1 MKIIVDECLGAKY
14 WPHTSRL
21 YGGNHTFY
29 TCDHKSSHR
38 KELTY
43 PSGMS
48 DLELFNFGRLH
59 HIDIVVTSD
68 LRQFRTEEERAACRQ
83 TGMHWVAIPPNARAH
98 SALMLRE
105 QALTF
110 AMALPHLERLLE
122 PATAP
127 MAIRLKPGHHRARI
141 ENNFPTP
148 L

>member
-59 HIDIVVTSD
+59 HINIVVTSD

-83 TGMHWVAIPPNARAH
+83 TGMHIAQCPRGLAWSETWSLRGLQAFLRFLYFPNFTLQKRA
-98 SALMLRE
+98 
-105 QALTF
+105 
-110 AMALPHLERLLE
+110 
-122 PATAP
+122 ATCG
-127 MAIRLKPGHHRARI
+127 K
-141 ENNFPTP
+141 
-148 L
+148 

>member
-1 MKIIVDECLGAKY
+1 MKIIVDECLGSKY
-14 WPHTSRL
+14 WPRTSRL

-59 HIDIVVTSD
+59 HINIVVTSD

-83 TGMHWVAIPPNARAH
+83 TGMHIAQCPRGLAW
-98 SALMLRE
+98 SETWSLRDL
-105 QALTF
+105 QAFLRF
-110 AMALPHLERLLE
+110 LY
-122 PATAP
+122 
-127 MAIRLKPGHHRARI
+127 
-141 ENNFPTP
+141 FPTFTSQKRAATCGK
-148 L
+148 

>member
-14 WPHTSRL
+14 WPHISRL

-68 LRQFRTEEERAACRQ
+68 LRQFRTEEGARLVVRQ
-83 TGMHWVAIPPNARAH
+83 ECTLH
-98 SALMLRE
+98 SVHVVS
-105 QALTF
+105 TWS
-110 AMALPHLERLLE
+110 
-122 PATAP
+122 
-127 MAIRLKPGHHRARI
+127 PG
-141 ENNFPTP
+141 FPTFS
-148 L
+148 LFS

>member
-14 WPHTSRL
+14 WPHISRL

-83 TGMHWVAIPPNARAH
+83 TGMHIAQCPRGLAWSETWSLRGLQAFLRFLYFPNFTSQKRA
-98 SALMLRE
+98 
-105 QALTF
+105 T
-110 AMALPHLERLLE
+110 
-122 PATAP
+122 TCG
-127 MAIRLKPGHHRARI
+127 K
-141 ENNFPTP
+141 
-148 L
+148 